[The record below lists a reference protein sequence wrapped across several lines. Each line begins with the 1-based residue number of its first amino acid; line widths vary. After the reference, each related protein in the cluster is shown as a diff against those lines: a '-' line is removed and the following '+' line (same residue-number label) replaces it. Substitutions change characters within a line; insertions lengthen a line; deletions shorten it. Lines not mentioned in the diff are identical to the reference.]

1 MEDSLACD
9 NGLLDRFLLSKD
21 QNTWQIIQEW
31 AIIEEK
37 LKKIY
42 FFTEQ
47 QISSV
52 FHQNHYRDILS
63 FDQIIDDVELQYKN
77 FPLGISINQYLYE
90 TLMSFE
96 TPSLETIEENMYRGI
111 LNLPEKYIDVSYS
124 HIINYD
130 YFKKSC
136 KDTNECVC
144 QNIKTQIEKHI
155 QDFFLVHVD
164 EDCFLSDKDKHRL
177 PKTIDHFLWFSE
189 YKWINFYIFVQK
201 NWDIRLVPGVSGW
214 STWRANDVYFGEV
227 FDSLHAKKITLAL
240 SSFVSND

>member
-111 LNLPEKYIDVSYS
+111 LNLPEKYIDDANNPNFNPNVR
-124 HIINYD
+124 I
-130 YFKKSC
+130 F
-136 KDTNECVC
+136 NENSEIS
-144 QNIKTQIEKHI
+144 NIDNKLEVVLI
-155 QDFFLVHVD
+155 
-164 EDCFLSDKDKHRL
+164 R
-177 PKTIDHFLWFSE
+177 FLW
-189 YKWINFYIFVQK
+189 
-201 NWDIRLVPGVSGW
+201 
-214 STWRANDVYFGEV
+214 
-227 FDSLHAKKITLAL
+227 
-240 SSFVSND
+240 